1 MIKFMLKHLIDL
13 GIKYIFLIFAT
24 VLKNNRKEFHKL
36 FIFIYV
42 AQKST
47 THRLNTCGLEK
58 VQVD

>member
-42 AQKST
+42 TQK
-47 THRLNTCGLEK
+47 
-58 VQVD
+58 